1 MFHWVCWKNNTLFR
15 SLVFTGCM
23 ILSWVC
29 HCSPLIVWLSGIEG
43 AKRLFE
49 SNLSGFQSIVMLQV
63 WYFHFSGGVGCA
75 PWASVDSRCD
85 GCGGC
90 QHGLS
95 SLGRRQLHPGWGSCW
110 FDSCWG
116 CGGVLVQNDS
126 GCRMELLSPSTR
138 ASRRRWRVERWLL
151 VWSWDGMVTK
161 WNLTKEMLSFVYIQ
175 SICEQYNKR
184 ENWSKRSDSDHTWW
198 TSVVCVTVSMTHVVH
213 QGRVCCW
220 RRDWGRLEKILYFLP
235 YEFNKKWGEFPE
247 F

>member
-95 SLGRRQLHPGWGSCW
+95 SLGRRQLHPSWGSCW

-116 CGGVLVQNDS
+116 CGGVLVKNDS
-126 GCRMELLSPSTR
+126 GCGVELLSPSTR
-138 ASRRRWRVERWLL
+138 ASSRRWRVERWLL

-175 SICEQYNKR
+175 SIRVQYNRR
-184 ENWSKRSDSDHTWW
+184 ENMVKKERQWSYLMNFGCLCD
-198 TSVVCVTVSMTHVVH
+198 
-213 QGRVCCW
+213 G
-220 RRDWGRLEKILYFLP
+220 
-235 YEFNKKWGEFPE
+235 
-247 F
+247 

>member
-161 WNLTKEMLSFVYIQ
+161 WNLTKEMKFNLRDALLCLYLVIHGRAP
-175 SICEQYNKR
+175 KA
-184 ENWSKRSDSDHTWW
+184 
-198 TSVVCVTVSMTHVVH
+198 
-213 QGRVCCW
+213 QGRGSNFFQQ
-220 RRDWGRLEKILYFLP
+220 GRPNFSKEGGGQGGTKRY
-235 YEFNKKWGEFPE
+235 
-247 F
+247 

>member
-1 MFHWVCWKNNTLFR
+1 MHAKKDLWRQLNSFSWMFHWVCWKNNTLFR

-29 HCSPLIVWLSGIEG
+29 HCSPPMVWLSGIEG

-49 SNLSGFQSIVMLQV
+49 SNLSGFQSIVMFLVWLQV

-126 GCRMELLSPSTR
+126 GCRMELLSP
-138 ASRRRWRVERWLL
+138 
-151 VWSWDGMVTK
+151 
-161 WNLTKEMLSFVYIQ
+161 I
-175 SICEQYNKR
+175 
-184 ENWSKRSDSDHTWW
+184 
-198 TSVVCVTVSMTHVVH
+198 H
-213 QGRVCCW
+213 QGLQEALACW
-220 RRDWGRLEKILYFLP
+220 ALVVGLKLGWYGH
-235 YEFNKKWGEFPE
+235 
-247 F
+247 

>member
-151 VWSWDGMVTK
+151 VW
-161 WNLTKEMLSFVYIQ
+161 
-175 SICEQYNKR
+175 
-184 ENWSKRSDSDHTWW
+184 W

-220 RRDWGRLEKILYFLP
+220 RRDYRHWSLCVVLSELKSGRFVPRL
-235 YEFNKKWGEFPE
+235 
-247 F
+247 